1 MKNII
6 LFIYLLSYVF
16 IGFSQNPKIIDTLEI
31 HNQIKSYGID
41 EKNLD
46 FKYHFFSD
54 IIFLNDST
62 LLYNP
67 NSTLHL
73 FKIHLGDIPRVSKI
87 SKETHSGHNYNR
99 HLFLYD
105 DILYSYGGQG
115 LFNSFP
121 DLLYFDY
128 STKDWIIKEIKNY
141 PFDAQKVLNSWKI
154 GNKII
159 VLLSTFSEIETA
171 KLDTKLQLSF
181 GEINLDNFEYIQK
194 RNFTSTTQEL
204 LFQSGLGFFRGNY
217 IYDSDLYSL
226 HGYYQEYGNIKY
238 RIFDKKL
245 ASFQR
250 TTELDKLKPVNGFSY
265 IYIRDS
271 TICYRDQHG
280 KIEYLDVDLGKTLH
294 SKDYFKLYKSKSKI
308 ISPYYIISIIII
320 ICIVIFYFI
329 KWKKASYLN
338 SLTDTSKQEIFII
351 ENKLKNLKPKII
363 TKEQLDD
370 LLEISHHTYETT
382 KTKRSE
388 IISIINKNTK
398 IKITRVRKQ
407 NDKRFF
413 DYKIS

>member
-1 MKNII
+1 MK
-6 LFIYLLSYVF
+6 
-16 IGFSQNPKIIDTLEI
+16 K
-31 HNQIKSYGID
+31 K
-41 EKNLD
+41 LD

-308 ISPYYIISIIII
+308 ISPYYIISILII
-320 ICIVIFYFI
+320 ICIAIFYFI
-329 KWKKASYLN
+329 KWKKTSYLN
-338 SLTDTSKQEIFII
+338 SLTNTSKQEIFII
-351 ENKLKNLKPKII
+351 ENKLKNLKLKII

-370 LLEISHHTYETT
+370 LLGISHHTYETT

>member
-1 MKNII
+1 MKKTI
-6 LFIYLLSYVF
+6 LFIGLLSSVF

-31 HNQIKSYGID
+31 HNQIKLYGID

-54 IIFLNDST
+54 IVFLNDST

-73 FKIHLGDIPRVSKI
+73 FKIYLGDIPRVSKI

-121 DLLYFDY
+121 DLIYFDY
-128 STKDWIIKEIKNY
+128 SSGQWIKKDIKNY
-141 PFDAQKVLNSWKI
+141 PFDAQKVLNSWRI
-154 GNKII
+154 GNKIM
-159 VLLSTFSEIETA
+159 VLLSTFSEFETA

-181 GEINLDNFEYIQK
+181 GEINLDNFEFIQK

-204 LFQSGLGFFRGNY
+204 LVQSGLGFFRGNY

-245 ASFQR
+245 ASFKR
-250 TTELDKLKPVNGFSY
+250 TTELDKLKHVNGFSY

-271 TICYRDQHG
+271 TIYYRDQRG
-280 KIEYLDVDLGKTLH
+280 NIEYLDVDLGRILH
-294 SKDYFKLYKSKSKI
+294 SKDYFELYKSKT
-308 ISPYYIISIIII
+308 ISPYYITSILIV

-329 KWKKASYLN
+329 KRKKGSNLN
-338 SLTDTSKQEIFII
+338 SLSDTSTQEIFII
-351 ENKLKNLKPKII
+351 ENKLKDLKLQTI
-363 TKEQLDD
+363 TKEKLDD
-370 LLEISHHTYETT
+370 LFGISHHTYETT
-382 KTKRSE
+382 KTRRSE

-398 IKITRVRKQ
+398 IKIIRVRKQ